1 MRHTP
6 LSKIV
11 STKPTVHTM
20 LKDSQS
26 PRYSVPRTRRTYSPQ
41 FKAELLTACKQPGA
55 SIAALALQHGMN
67 ANVLHRWLKEH
78 RQGTLSAGAPA
89 PAPAFI
95 PIDLAAA
102 LPVSGGDS
110 GPSAPPSNIRI
121 ELQHHAMT
129 VTLHWPMDA
138 AGECA
143 QMLRALL
150 R

>member
-1 MRHTP
+1 
-6 LSKIV
+6 
-11 STKPTVHTM
+11 M
-20 LKDSQS
+20 LKDSQ
-26 PRYSVPRTRRTYSPQ
+26 PTRYSVPRTRRTYSPQ

-78 RQGTLSAGAPA
+78 RQGMLMLSAGV

-95 PIDLAAA
+95 PIDLAAS
-102 LPVSGGDS
+102 LPVLGSDGE
-110 GPSAPPSNIRI
+110 PSAPPSNIRI

>member
-1 MRHTP
+1 
-6 LSKIV
+6 
-11 STKPTVHTM
+11 M
-20 LKDSQS
+20 LKDSQP

-41 FKAELLTACKQPGA
+41 FKTELLTACNQPGT

-78 RQGTLSAGAPA
+78 RRGTPLLSDGAST
-89 PAPAFI
+89 PAFI
-95 PIDLAAA
+95 PIDLTVSQ
-102 LPVSGGDS
+102 PVLGSDGQ
-110 GPSAPPSNIRI
+110 PSAPPPNIRI

-129 VTLHWPMDA
+129 VTVHWPVDA
-138 AGECA
+138 AGACA